1 MIEESNR
8 QQYNSFDEFT
18 LPQEEWKTIEGTN
31 DKYFISSFGRVV
43 HLQKDGKLYIRSL
56 WYDRNYLMVDFYQYG
71 KKRKFYVHRLV
82 AEYFCE

>member
-1 MIEESNR
+1 MISESNR

-18 LPQEEWKTIEGTN
+18 LPDEEWKPIDGTN
-31 DKYFISSFGRVV
+31 EKYFISSIGRVV

-56 WYDRNYLMVDFYQYG
+56 WRDRNYLMVDFVQYG